1 MTYEHVVGLRAVT
14 STDGMIADSYSFDMS
29 FLGAS
34 ATCIINE
41 VKGVNRVVYDITSK
55 PPGTIEW
62 E

>member
-1 MTYEHVVGLRAVT
+1 LALSSSLIWRSWISRVV
-14 STDGMIADSYSFDMS
+14 
-29 FLGAS
+29 

-41 VKGVNRVVYDITSK
+41 VKGVNRVIYDVTSK